1 MKKII
6 LTVLTIITILGLK
19 AQGNN
24 LQFNQVLNYEY
35 THGVIG
41 VNLLQSWFNVGL
53 ITVPPNKVYKITSG
67 SIHIA
72 TSSKFFFD
80 FGAIKVGEHLVSGG
94 ENDSHINNCPIWL
107 GTGTYN
113 VSLAYSNSGQVLY
126 GALSIIEFNIVP

>member
-1 MKKII
+1 MKKLI
-6 LTVLTIITILGLK
+6 LTILTTITILGVN

-35 THGVIG
+35 TQGVMG
-41 VNLLQSWFNVGL
+41 VNLSESWFNVGL

-67 SIHIA
+67 SIHTASNINLY
-72 TSSKFFFD
+72 FD
-80 FGAIKVGEHLVSGG
+80 FGGIKVGEHFVSGG

-113 VSLAYSNSGQVLY
+113 VSLAHSNTGQVLY